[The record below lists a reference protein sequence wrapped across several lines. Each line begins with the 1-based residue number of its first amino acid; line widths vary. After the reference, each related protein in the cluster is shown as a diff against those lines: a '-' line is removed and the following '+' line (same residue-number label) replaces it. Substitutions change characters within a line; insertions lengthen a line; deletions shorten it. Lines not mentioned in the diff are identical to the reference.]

1 MRHWT
6 LVIATGLSLSALVA
20 TPILAQRQG
29 DRPSRACVREIVK
42 LCGRDRSQIRTCLQQ
57 KAGELSEKC
66 SAELRQ
72 RMQARQAQGS
82 SAPQVSGPTLKVDT
96 TVFYGSH
103 QRQQIDIYKPAD
115 AVDDL
120 PLILFIHGGG
130 WSFGSHKAVQA
141 KPAHFTKADF
151 IFGSAGYRVLPDAPV
166 EDQAGDIGDAIQSLR
181 AQANALGFDPDS
193 IILMGHSAGAH
204 LAALLATDPQY
215 AGEAF
220 GAIKGAVLLDG
231 AGYDIATSMMTARPQ
246 AQQLY
251 SRVFGSDVARHK
263 RLSPITHVSAGDAP
277 NWLALYVDTRERA
290 KGQAEALVEA
300 LRSSGANASALP
312 IANTDHGRMNREIGT
327 PAGAQ
332 QTEAIDAFLKEI
344 L

>member
-1 MRHWT
+1 MNLAT
-6 LVIATGLSLSALVA
+6 TVFTTGLVAALVA
-20 TPILAQRQG
+20 TPILAQRAG
-29 DRPSRACVREIVK
+29 DRPSRECRQEVVK
-42 LCGRDRSQIRTCLQQ
+42 LCGTDRSTIRACLQQ
-57 KAGELSEKC
+57 KADQLSEAC
-66 SAELRQ
+66 SGELRQ
-72 RMQARQAQGS
+72 RMQARQAQGLTG
-82 SAPQVSGPTLKVDT
+82 AQTSGPAVKVDT

-120 PLILFIHGGG
+120 PLVLFIHGGG

-166 EDQAGDIGDAIQSLR
+166 EEQAGDIGDAIQSLR
-181 AQANALGFDPDS
+181 AQANAQGFDPDS

-204 LAALLATDPQY
+204 LAALVATDPQY
-215 AGEAF
+215 AGDAF
-220 GAIKGAVLLDG
+220 GAIKGVVLLDG
-231 AGYDIATSMMTARPQ
+231 AGYDITTSMMTARPQ

-251 SRVFGSDVARHK
+251 SRVFGSDVARHE

-277 NWLALYVDTRERA
+277 HWLALYVDTRERA
-290 KGQAEALVEA
+290 KGQAETLVEA
-300 LRSSGANASALP
+300 LRSSGANALDLP
-312 IANTDHGRMNREIGT
+312 IANTDHGRLNREIGT

-332 QTEAIDAFLKEI
+332 QTEAIDAFLKQI
-344 L
+344 R